1 MKHLILAV
9 LLAASPVAA
18 HEGDHYFPQAAAPEV
33 DAEQYLE
40 DYANHGFITCYGK
53 VDCLMRWDM
62 SNAQRRLVVP
72 GESLGYFRYPYNEAV
87 TTW

>member
-18 HEGDHYFPQAAAPEV
+18 HEGNHYFPQSAAPEV

-40 DYANHGFITCYGK
+40 DYTNHGFITCYGK

-62 SNAQRRLVVP
+62 TNTQGRLVVP
-72 GESLGYFRYPYNEAV
+72 QESLNYFRHPYNSSV